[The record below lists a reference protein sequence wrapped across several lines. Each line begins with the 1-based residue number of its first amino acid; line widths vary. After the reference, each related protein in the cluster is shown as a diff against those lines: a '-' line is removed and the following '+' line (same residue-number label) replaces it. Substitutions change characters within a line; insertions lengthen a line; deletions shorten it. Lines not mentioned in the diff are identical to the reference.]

1 MKTLIKYI
9 IVLFLI
15 VFSFNQKVLAQE
27 KIKIGLIVPLSG
39 EYKEIGDSI
48 IKSIRLAINKIND
61 SRIEILPKD
70 TKSNPEITL
79 KVSKEL
85 YSEGVRI
92 IIGPLFNSNVIY
104 LEELKDITFLS
115 FTNKIYNNP
124 KNVWLRKKYIFNS
137 KY

>member
-48 IKSIRLAINKIND
+48 IKSIRLAINKIKRLGQTCNWKTIW
-61 SRIEILPKD
+61 SISSILTRRD
-70 TKSNPEITL
+70 GSN
-79 KVSKEL
+79 
-85 YSEGVRI
+85 GMVR
-92 IIGPLFNSNVIY
+92 S
-104 LEELKDITFLS
+104 S
-115 FTNKIYNNP
+115 
-124 KNVWLRKKYIFNS
+124 
-137 KY
+137 